1 MDMQEK
7 MIMPTLYKHI
17 KHISKRLRALK
28 GTKLLPLVKSGD
40 TYLTDQM
47 IQMYSTYGDL
57 ATNDNKQPTL
67 SEQNVIKL
75 SLDCNKCLSSDVTY
89 TQGEPQHGIKLS
101 GKELDTCLQL
111 LSLRGSI
118 GFL

>member
-1 MDMQEK
+1 MSRG
-7 MIMPTLYKHI
+7 I
-17 KHISKRLRALK
+17 
-28 GTKLLPLVKSGD
+28 KLLPLVKGGD

-101 GKELDTCLQL
+101 ENNISYMVSNYPQFHAC
-111 LSLRGSI
+111 SYSVYEAC
-118 GFL
+118 